1 MATAP
6 TPIRFADKKLLVVV
20 VNMIIHKLISV
31 MKRLKSY
38 LFKIRCCQG
47 TFFDGTVATSDD
59 RCYWLYGTYGEEVRI
74 KGTTHSNKLS
84 QFLSISVEV
93 QL

>member
-1 MATAP
+1 MV
-6 TPIRFADKKLLVVV
+6 FV
-20 VNMIIHKLISV
+20 
-31 MKRLKSY
+31 

-74 KGTTHSNKLS
+74 WICIDSPVLLWPHPLS
-84 QFLSISVEV
+84 L
-93 QL
+93 